1 MRVLFLCHFFP
12 PTHTSGAEN
21 YTFNLAQALVKQG
34 HQVQVLCAGT
44 WDSGERYWNGYT
56 DETYAEIQVRR
67 LHICWHKAPD
77 PNRYL
82 YDNPV
87 TAAHLRDWLAE
98 LRPDVVHITSCYTL
112 SASVI
117 QVCKDA
123 GLPVVLTLVDFW
135 FLCPSLHL
143 LRSDGALCDGQ
154 TTPWQCLRCLMAGA
168 KAYRWPA
175 RLLPEAA
182 IEPVLSAASRN
193 AILNRQRGLRG
204 LALNMAERKQVMS
217 RQLQQVDVLLA
228 PSRFL
233 AETHAAVIDGL
244 PLRVQEYGHDLS
256 WLADYSAERTSGGP
270 VRFCYMGQIT
280 HDKGVHVLVEAFLRL
295 DPTSCAQLD
304 IWGGLNDSVYVAHIR
319 QLCAHSG
326 NIQLRGRFP
335 RSQLAAVLAEADVVV
350 APSIW
355 YENNPL
361 VIQEAFAA
369 RIPVIASSLGGMAEF
384 VTHELN
390 GLLFKPSDAD
400 DLARQMERIVIEPEL
415 LERLRVGIPTV
426 KTIEQETTQL
436 MQLYNY
442 WCREKVP
449 QEGGMFYAKTELSVA
464 LAS

>member
-1 MRVLFLCHFFP
+1 MKILFLCHFFP

-21 YTFNLAQALVKQG
+21 YTFNLAHAFVQQG
-34 HQVQVLCAGT
+34 HQVQVLCAGS
-44 WDSGERYWNGYT
+44 WDRGERYWNGYT
-56 DETYAEIQVRR
+56 DETYAGIQVRR
-67 LHICWHKAPD
+67 LQLCWHKAPD

-98 LRPDVVHITSCYTL
+98 IRPDIVHITSCYTL

-175 RLLPEAA
+175 RLLPDVA
-182 IEPVLSAASRN
+182 IKPVLSAASRN
-193 AILNRQRGLRG
+193 VTLNRQRGMRG
-204 LALNMAERKQVMS
+204 MALNMAERKQVMS

-244 PLRVQEYGHDLS
+244 PLRVQPHGHDLA
-256 WLADYSAERTSGGP
+256 WLADDKGKTSSSSA
-270 VRFCYMGQIT
+270 VRFCYIGQIT

-295 DPTSCAQLD
+295 DPSSKAELD
-304 IWGGLNDSVYVAHIR
+304 IWGSLNDSAYVARIR
-319 QLCAHSG
+319 ELAARSR
-326 NIQLRGRFP
+326 NIHLRGRFP
-335 RSQLAAVLAEADVVV
+335 REQLAAVLAEADMVV

-369 RIPVIASSLGGMAEF
+369 GVPVIVSDLGGMAEF
-384 VTHELN
+384 VQHEVN
-390 GLLFKPSDAD
+390 GLLFARADAAS
-400 DLARQMERIVIEPEL
+400 LAEQMKRVLREPAL
-415 LERLRVGIPTV
+415 LTRLRAGIPAV
-426 KTIEQETTQL
+426 KTIQQEIAEMQTIYEQ
-436 MQLYNY
+436 
-442 WCREKVP
+442 
-449 QEGGMFYAKTELSVA
+449 
-464 LAS
+464 LAGCHG